1 MPVKRVAIYQNCLME
16 LFLQPQL
23 NKLEMNSLQ
32 LTYPTVLISP
42 VRLKSNGMNFKLF
55 FISDL
60 LNLKYQWPISIQWL
74 TFTNC
79 NDCIVLWPHE
89 IQVHYLFAYA
99 SHDIGS
105 VQCLTITWQ
114 YPHWNLIQCFKVL
127 AFWDWFLCKKFCG
140 NS

>member
-42 VRLKSNGMNFKLF
+42 VGLKSNGLDFKLF

-60 LNLKYQWPISIQWL
+60 LNLKY
-74 TFTNC
+74 
-79 NDCIVLWPHE
+79 
-89 IQVHYLFAYA
+89 
-99 SHDIGS
+99 
-105 VQCLTITWQ
+105 
-114 YPHWNLIQCFKVL
+114 
-127 AFWDWFLCKKFCG
+127 
-140 NS
+140 